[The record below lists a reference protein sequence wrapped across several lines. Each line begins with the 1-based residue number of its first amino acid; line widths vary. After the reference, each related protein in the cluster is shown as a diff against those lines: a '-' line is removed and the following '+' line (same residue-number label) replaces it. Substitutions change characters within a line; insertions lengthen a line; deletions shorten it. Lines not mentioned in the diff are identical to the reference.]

1 MKETY
6 TYIDRQ
12 LSETKEQGFM
22 QYRTSEL
29 PTWCPGC
36 GYFGIMHAIVQTC
49 QTLNLKYED
58 ICVVSGIGC
67 AGRYPIFM
75 NAYGFHTLH
84 GRALPVSTGIKLA
97 REDLTVFTISGDGD
111 ALGIGGGHLPHAAR
125 KNIDITMFL
134 FDNEIYGLTKGQS
147 SPTTPQG
154 QLTGSHPAGNPDFP
168 LRPVTLA
175 LSYGATFVAR
185 VYAGDVEGMKHVFT
199 QAISH
204 KGFSFLH
211 ILSPCVTFDK
221 VNLTWKGKRDTF
233 IEVPPTHDPT
243 DHSAALRLAQDF
255 QSILGVFF
263 QDKTRPS
270 YQEYLR
276 NTLNQ
281 T

>member
-1 MKETY
+1 MNETHAY
-6 TYIDRQ
+6 LDQQ
-12 LSETKEQGFM
+12 LSDAKKQGFM

-49 QTLNLKYED
+49 HSLKLKYED

-134 FDNEIYGLTKGQS
+134 FDNAIYGLTKGQS

-168 LRPVTLA
+168 LKPVNLA

-185 VYAGDVEGMKHVFT
+185 VYAGDVEGMKRVF
-199 QAISH
+199 AEAVSH
-204 KGFSFLH
+204 NGFSFLH

-221 VNLTWKGKRDTF
+221 VNLTWKRMRDLF
-233 IEVPPTHDPT
+233 IDVPPTHDPA
-243 DHSAALRLAQDF
+243 DYAASLRLAQDERPV
-255 QSILGVFF
+255 LGIFF
-263 QDKTRPS
+263 QDKTRLS
-270 YQEYLR
+270 YQDYLKAVHKAG
-276 NTLNQ
+276 
-281 T
+281 